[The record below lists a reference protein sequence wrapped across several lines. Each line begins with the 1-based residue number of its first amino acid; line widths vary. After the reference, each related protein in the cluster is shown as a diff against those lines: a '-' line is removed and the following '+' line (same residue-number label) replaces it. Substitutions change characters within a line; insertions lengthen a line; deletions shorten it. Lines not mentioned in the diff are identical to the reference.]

1 MKDFEKTL
9 LKTAAAFGILIVS
22 VSCTATQMQAEPLRA
37 PEGAIVLFD
46 GTDFSHWIKE
56 NGEPVEWKIAG
67 GAMEVVPGKGS
78 IMTKQ
83 TFQDFQLHVEFN
95 VPRASSDA
103 NGQKGGNSGVY
114 LQRRYEIQI
123 LDSYGVEAKNN
134 DCGAIYKV
142 KAPDKNMC
150 KKPGQWQIYDITFR
164 AARFA
169 KENGHP
175 KKTKNARVT
184 VLHNGVVIHGDVEI
198 PHKTGAGQPEGAEAR
213 PILLQD
219 HGDRVRF
226 RNMWI
231 VPLDEA
237 QQVKEPKEKSKCT

>member
-1 MKDFEKTL
+1 MKDFGKLL

-22 VSCTATQMQAEPLRA
+22 VSCAATEMQGEALRP

-46 GTDFSHWIKE
+46 GTDFSHWTKE
-56 NGEPVEWKIAG
+56 DGEPAQWKIVS
-67 GAMEVVPGKGS
+67 GAMEVIPGKGS

-83 TFQDFQLHVEFN
+83 KFQDFQLHVEFN
-95 VPRASSDA
+95 VPQASSSA
-103 NGQKGGNSGVY
+103 KEQKGGNSGVY

-123 LDSYGVEAKNN
+123 LDSYGVELENN

-150 KKPGQWQIYDITFR
+150 KKPGRWQSYDITFR

-169 KENGHP
+169 KENGHL

-184 VLHNGVVIHGDVEI
+184 VLHNDVVIHSDVEI
-198 PHKTGAGQPEGAEAR
+198 PNKTGAGQPEGVEAR
-213 PILLQD
+213 SILLQD
-219 HGDRVRF
+219 HGYRVRF
-226 RNMWI
+226 RNVWI
-231 VPLDEA
+231 VPVYEA
-237 QQVKEPKEKSKCT
+237 Q

>member
-1 MKDFEKTL
+1 MKDFENALIKTV
-9 LKTAAAFGILIVS
+9 AAFGILIVS
-22 VSCTATQMQAEPLRA
+22 VSCAATEMQGEALGP

-56 NGEPVEWKIAG
+56 NGEPVEWKIVG
-67 GAMEVVPGKGS
+67 DEMEVVPGKGS

-95 VPRASSDA
+95 VPQTSSGA

-123 LDSYGVEAKNN
+123 LDSHGAEPKNN
-134 DCGAIYKV
+134 DCGAIYNV

-150 KKPGQWQIYDITFR
+150 KKAGQWQSYDIRFR

-169 KENGHP
+169 KENGHA
-175 KKTKNARVT
+175 KKTKSARVT
-184 VLHNGVVIHGDVEI
+184 VLHNGVVIHSDVEI
-198 PHKTGAGQPEGAEAR
+198 PNKTGAGQPEGAEAG

-219 HGDRVRF
+219 HGHKVRF
-226 RNMWI
+226 RNVWI
-231 VPLDEA
+231 VQTDEA
-237 QQVKEPKEKSKCT
+237 Q